1 MFIVKL
7 AKMPRGRFLHSLISR
22 KKLRRS
28 PGALPPAKSV
38 VFCGGAQPGCALRRE
53 TVRPRAAW
61 LLLGFPAAAG
71 LLSQSAVAQVAD
83 QASSSVPTVVI
94 TAQHLNEERSR
105 IDTDTGASTYK
116 FDSKAI
122 EAQPGGSNVQ
132 LNQVMLQIPDAAQ
145 DSFGQ
150 LHIRGDHNGLQFRLN
165 GVILPDG
172 ISVFG
177 QTLPPRMIESLKLI
191 TGSLPAEYG
200 LRSAGI
206 IDLTT
211 KSGALQPGGEVSVYG
226 GSHGSIEPSINYG
239 GTTGA
244 NTYFITGDFIHNDL
258 GIESPDGTSTPLHDH
273 TRQFHGF
280 GYLEHLFDENNRV
293 TLIFGSSDDRFQI
306 PNRRGVSAADIGPGV
321 TVNGVSDFLSD
332 DLDENQRE
340 LTHFA
345 TLSWQHSEGNL
356 SLQTSLIGRY
366 SSLSFAPDPQLGD
379 LLFNGISQ
387 QAYKQDVAF
396 GLQSDAAY
404 RLTDT
409 HTIRAG
415 VYGQIDRLTS
425 NTTSEVLQVDGAM
438 GLQTIVD
445 DTRNSQTIESVY
457 VQDEWQLL
465 PVLTVNYGLRFDHY
479 RAFSSGS
486 QLSPRVN
493 FVWQATDSTTVH
505 AGYSRFFSPPPFE
518 LVGNSSILKFLN
530 TTAAPEVTSGN
541 VVQAERSNYYDLGL
555 QQQLSKELTVGVDS
569 YYKQATDL
577 IDEGQF
583 GAPIILTPFNYADGQ
598 VYGVEFTANYSVGH
612 FQSYANV
619 AIQRAIGKNIV
630 TGQFNFAADAL
641 AYIADH
647 YIHLD
652 HEQQVT
658 ASAGAS
664 YELMGT
670 RISGDLLVG
679 SGLRKDLTLPDGQS
693 IPNGDRLPYY
703 EQVNVG
709 VSHDFDRQGLKGLTT
724 RFDVINALDK
734 KYEIRDGTGIGVGA
748 PQFGPRR
755 GYFVGISQAF

>member
-1 MFIVKL
+1 
-7 AKMPRGRFLHSLISR
+7 MPRFL
-22 KKLRRS
+22 
-28 PGALPPAKSV
+28 
-38 VFCGGAQPGCALRRE
+38 
-53 TVRPRAAW
+53 RAAV
-61 LLLGFPAAAG
+61 PIQAAAAAISSI
-71 LLSQSAVAQVAD
+71 LAVPAPAQVAD
-83 QASSSVPTVVI
+83 QASSSIPTIVV
-94 TAQHLNEERSR
+94 TSQHLNEERSR

-132 LNQVMLQIPDAAQ
+132 LNQVMLQVPDAAQ

-177 QTLPPRMIESLKLI
+177 QTLPPRMISSLKLI

-226 GSHGSIEPSINYG
+226 GSHGSIEPSFNYG
-239 GTTGA
+239 GSSGSS
-244 NTYFITGDFIHNDL
+244 TYFMTGDFIRNDL
-258 GIESPDGTSTPLHDH
+258 GIESPDGSSTPLHDH

-280 GYLEHLFDENNRV
+280 GYLEHVVGDNDRV
-293 TLIFGSSDDRFQI
+293 TLIWGSSDDKFQI
-306 PNRRGVSAADIGPGV
+306 PNRRGIHAADIGPGLA
-321 TVNGVSDFLSD
+321 VNGVTDFLSD
-332 DLDENQRE
+332 LLDENQRE
-340 LTHFA
+340 ITHFG
-345 TLSWQHSEGNL
+345 TVSWQHSQGNL
-356 SLQTSLIGRY
+356 SVQTSLVGRF
-366 SSLSFAPDPQLGD
+366 SSLSFSPDPQLGD

-387 QAYKQDVAF
+387 RAYKKDVAF
-396 GLQSDAAY
+396 GLQSDGAY

-415 VYGQIDRLTS
+415 VYAQTDRLTS
-425 NTTSEVLQVDGAM
+425 NTMSQVLPTDDLGF
-438 GLQTIVD
+438 QTADIPVPIVD
-445 DTRNSQTIESVY
+445 DTGNSQTIESVY
-457 VQDEWQLL
+457 LQDEWKLL
-465 PVLTVNYGLRFDHY
+465 PALTVNYGLRFDHY
-479 RAFSSGS
+479 NAFSSGS
-486 QLSPRVN
+486 QVSPRVN
-493 FVWQATDSTTVH
+493 FVWQAADDTTVH

-518 LVGNSSILKFLN
+518 LVGNTSILKFLN
-530 TTAAPEVTSGN
+530 TTAAPEITTGDLVR
-541 VVQAERSNYYDLGL
+541 AERSNYYDVGV
-555 QQQLSKELTVGVDS
+555 QQRLSDRLTVGVDS

-598 VYGVEFTANYSVGH
+598 VYGVELTGNYSVGH
-612 FQSYANV
+612 FQAYANF

-630 TGQFNFAADAL
+630 TGQFNFGAAEL
-641 AYIADH
+641 QYIANH

-664 YELMGT
+664 YEWLGT
-670 RISGDLLVG
+670 RISGDLLLG
-679 SGLRKDLTLPDGQS
+679 SGLRADLTLADGQD
-693 IPNGDRLPYY
+693 IPNGDHLPYY
-703 EQVNVG
+703 EQINLG
-709 VSHDFDRQGLKGLTT
+709 ASHDFDRQGLKGLTV
-724 RFDVINALDK
+724 RLDVINVLDR
-734 KYEIRDGTGIGVGA
+734 KYEIRDGTGVGVGA

-755 GYFVGISQAF
+755 GYFVGLSQMF

>member
-1 MFIVKL
+1 L
-7 AKMPRGRFLHSLISR
+7 S
-22 KKLRRS
+22 
-28 PGALPPAKSV
+28 PAKSV
-38 VFCGGAQPGCALRRE
+38 IVARALPAHVAGCALQRE
-53 TVRPRAAW
+53 TVRPSAAW
-61 LLLGFPAAAG
+61 LLFALPTACLANYPATADD
-71 LLSQSAVAQVAD
+71 SQVGD
-83 QASSSVPTVVI
+83 LTSSSVPTVIV

-177 QTLPPRMIESLKLI
+177 QTLPPRMISSLKLI

-211 KSGALQPGGEVSVYG
+211 KSGALQPGGEISVYG

-239 GTTGA
+239 GTSGA
-244 NTYFITGDFIHNDL
+244 NTYFITGDFIRNDL
-258 GIESPDGTSTPLHDH
+258 GIESPDGSSTPLHDH
-273 TRQFHGF
+273 TKQFHGF
-280 GYLEHLFDENNRV
+280 GYLEHIFDESNRV
-293 TLIFGSSDDRFQI
+293 TFIWGSSDDRFQI
-306 PNRRGVSAADIGPGV
+306 PNRRGVSAADIGPGL
-321 TVNGVSDFLSD
+321 TVNGVSDFLSN

-340 LTHFA
+340 ITHFA
-345 TLSWQHSEGNL
+345 TLSWQHSEGDL

-366 SSLSFAPDPQLGD
+366 SSLNFSPDPQLGD

-387 QAYKQDVAF
+387 QAYKKDVAF

-415 VYGQIDRLTS
+415 IYGQVDRLTS
-425 NTTSEVLQVDGAM
+425 NTTSAVLPTDDFGQ
-438 GLQTIVD
+438 QTTDIPVGIVD

-486 QLSPRVN
+486 QVSPRVN

-541 VVQAERSNYYDLGL
+541 IVQAERSNYYDVGV
-555 QQQLSKELTVGVDS
+555 QQKLSNELTVGIDS

-630 TGQFNFAADAL
+630 TGQFNFAADDL

-664 YELMGT
+664 YEIMGT

-679 SGLRKDLTLPDGQS
+679 SGLRRDLTLPDGQN

-709 VSHDFDRQGLKGLTT
+709 VSHDFDRQGVKGLSA

-755 GYFVGISQAF
+755 GYFVGVSQAF

>member
-1 MFIVKL
+1 MSIVNP
-7 AKMPRGRFLHSLISR
+7 AKMPRGRFRILQRATARPSR
-22 KKLRRS
+22 
-28 PGALPPAKSV
+28 
-38 VFCGGAQPGCALRRE
+38 
-53 TVRPRAAW
+53 AW
-61 LLLGFPAAAG
+61 LLLALPTAALANQPDD
-71 LLSQSAVAQVAD
+71 SQVGD
-83 QASSSVPTVVI
+83 QASSSIPTVII
-94 TAQHLNEERSR
+94 TTQHLNEERSR

-122 EAQPGGSNVQ
+122 EAEPGGSNVQ
-132 LNQVMLQIPDAAQ
+132 LNQVMLQVPDAAQ

-177 QTLPPRMIESLKLI
+177 QTLPPRMISSLKLI

-211 KSGALQPGGEVSVYG
+211 KNGALQPGGEVSVYG
-226 GSHGSIEPSINYG
+226 GSHGSVEPSFNYG

-244 NTYFITGDFIHNDL
+244 NTYFITGDFIRNDL
-258 GIESPDGTSTPLHDH
+258 GIESPDGSSTPLHDH
-273 TRQFHGF
+273 TKQFHGF
-280 GYLEHLFDENNRV
+280 GYLEHLFDDQNRV
-293 TLIFGSSDDRFQI
+293 TFIFGSSDDRFQI
-306 PNRRGVSAADIGPGV
+306 PNRQGVSAADIGPGL
-321 TVNGVSDFLSD
+321 TVNGVSDFLSN

-340 LTHFA
+340 ITHFA

-356 SLQTSLIGRY
+356 SVQTSLIGRY
-366 SSLSFAPDPQLGD
+366 SSLNFSPDPNLGD

-387 QAYKQDVAF
+387 QAYKKDVAF
-396 GLQSDAAY
+396 GLQSDGAY
-404 RLTDT
+404 LLTDT

-415 VYGQIDRLTS
+415 VYAQTDRLTS
-425 NTTSEVLQVDGAM
+425 NTTSQVLPTDDA
-438 GLQTIVD
+438 GLQTTDIPLQIVD
-445 DTRNSQTIESVY
+445 DTRKSQTIESAY

-479 RAFSSGS
+479 NAFSSGS
-486 QLSPRVN
+486 QVSPRVN
-493 FVWQATDSTTVH
+493 FVWQATGSTTVH

-518 LVGNSSILKFLN
+518 LVGNTSIAKFLN
-530 TTAAPEVTSGN
+530 TTAAPEVTSGD
-541 VVQAERSNYYDLGL
+541 VVKAEKSNYYDVGL
-555 QQQLSKELTVGVDS
+555 QQKLSSELTVGVDS

-583 GAPIILTPFNYADGQ
+583 GAPIILTPFNYAHGQ

-619 AIQRAIGKNIV
+619 AIQRAIGKDIV
-630 TGQFNFAADAL
+630 TGQFNFAAADL

-658 ASAGAS
+658 ASGGAS

-670 RISGDLLVG
+670 RVSGDLLLG
-679 SGLRKDLTLPDGQS
+679 SGLRSNLTLPDGES
-693 IPNGDRLPYY
+693 IPNGDHLPYY
-703 EQVNVG
+703 EQVNLG
-709 VSHDFDRQGLKGLTT
+709 VSHDFERQGLKGLNA

-755 GYFVGISQAF
+755 GYFVGVSQAF

>member
-1 MFIVKL
+1 VI
-7 AKMPRGRFLHSLISR
+7 A
-22 KKLRRS
+22 
-28 PGALPPAKSV
+28 AA
-38 VFCGGAQPGCALRRE
+38 
-53 TVRPRAAW
+53 RA
-61 LLLGFPAAAG
+61 AAAG
-71 LLSQSAVAQVAD
+71 VIQLSRSFQFMPSSSRVAVPLGAAAACAAHLAVAQVGD
-83 QASSSVPTVVI
+83 QASSSIPTIVV

-122 EAQPGGSNVQ
+122 EAQPGGDNVQ
-132 LNQVMLQIPDAAQ
+132 LNQVMLQVPDAAQ

-177 QTLPPRMIESLKLI
+177 QTLPPRMISSLKLI

-211 KSGALQPGGEVSVYG
+211 KSGALQPGGEISLYG
-226 GSHGSIEPSINYG
+226 GSHGSFEPSINYG
-239 GTTGA
+239 GTTGP
-244 NTYFITGDFIHNDL
+244 NTYFITGDFIRNDL
-258 GIESPDGTSTPLHDH
+258 GIESPDGRSTPLHDR
-273 TRQFHGF
+273 TRQYHGF
-280 GYLEHLFDENNRV
+280 GYFEHIFDESNRV
-293 TLIFGSSDDRFQI
+293 TVIFGSSDDRFQI
-306 PNRRGVSAADIGPGV
+306 PNRAGVHAADIGPGL
-321 TVNGVSDFLSD
+321 TVNGESDFLSD
-332 DLDENQRE
+332 FLDENQRE
-340 LTHFA
+340 ITHFG
-345 TLSWQHSEGNL
+345 TVSWQHSEGDL
-356 SLQTSLIGRY
+356 SVQTSLIGRY
-366 SSLSFAPDPQLGD
+366 SSLSFSPDPQLGD
-379 LLFNGISQ
+379 LLFGGISQ
-387 QAYKQDVAF
+387 QAYKKDVAF
-396 GLQSDAAY
+396 GLQSDGVY

-415 VYGQIDRLTS
+415 VYAQTDRLTS
-425 NTTSEVLQVDGAM
+425 NTTSRVLP
-438 GLQTIVD
+438 TD
-445 DTRNSQTIESVY
+445 DTGAQTTDIPVSVIDNTRDSQTIESVY
-457 VQDEWQLL
+457 LQDEWKVF
-465 PVLTVNYGLRFDHY
+465 PVFTVNYGVRFDHY

-486 QLSPRVN
+486 QVSPRVN
-493 FVWQATDSTTVH
+493 FVWQATDDTTVH

-518 LVGNSSILKFLN
+518 LVGNTSVAKFLN
-530 TTAAPEVTSGN
+530 TTAAPEVTSGD
-541 VVQAERSNYYDLGL
+541 VVQAERSNYYDVGL
-555 QQQLSKELTVGVDS
+555 QQKLSNELTVGVDS

-612 FQSYANV
+612 FQAYANAAV
-619 AIQRAIGKNIV
+619 QRAIGKHIV
-630 TGQFNFAADAL
+630 TGQFNFGGAELD
-641 AYIADH
+641 YIANH

-658 ASAGAS
+658 VSGGAS
-664 YELMGT
+664 YEWKGT

-679 SGLRKDLTLPDGQS
+679 SGLRRDLTLPDDTS

-703 EQVNVG
+703 EQVNLG
-709 VSHDFDRQGLKGLTT
+709 LSHDFDRQGLKGLTM

-734 KYEIRDGTGIGVGA
+734 KYEIRDGTGVGVGA

-755 GYFVGISQAF
+755 GYFAGISQTF

>member
-1 MFIVKL
+1 MSIVNM
-7 AKMPRGRFLHSLISR
+7 AKMPRGRFR
-22 KKLRRS
+22 D
-28 PGALPPAKSV
+28 
-38 VFCGGAQPGCALRRE
+38 LRRE
-53 TVRPRAAW
+53 PKAW
-61 LLLGFPAAAG
+61 LLFALPTAASLANHPAA
-71 LLSQSAVAQVAD
+71 AQVAD
-83 QASSSVPTVVI
+83 QASSSIPTVVI

-150 LHIRGDHNGLQFRLN
+150 LHIRGDHNGLQYRLN

-177 QTLPPRMIESLKLI
+177 QTLPPRMISSLKLI

-244 NTYFITGDFIHNDL
+244 NTYFITGDFIRNDL
-258 GIESPDGTSTPLHDH
+258 GIESPDGSSTPLHDH
-273 TRQFHGF
+273 TKQFHGF
-280 GYLEHLFDENNRV
+280 GYLEHIFDDNNRV
-293 TLIFGSSDDRFQI
+293 TFIFGSSDDRFQI
-306 PNRRGVSAADIGPGV
+306 PNRRGVSAADIGPGL
-321 TVNGVSDFLSD
+321 TVNGVSDFLSN

-366 SSLSFAPDPQLGD
+366 SSLSFAPDPNFGD

-387 QAYKQDVAF
+387 QAYKKDVAF

-415 VYGQIDRLTS
+415 IYTQVDRLTS
-425 NTTSEVLQVDGAM
+425 NTTSDVLPTDEFG
-438 GLQTIVD
+438 QTSDIPLGIVD

-457 VQDEWQLL
+457 VQDEWLLL

-479 RAFSSGS
+479 HAFSSGS
-486 QLSPRVN
+486 QVSPRVN
-493 FVWQATDSTTVH
+493 FVWQATDTTTVH

-530 TTAAPEVTSGN
+530 TTAAPEITSGN
-541 VVQAERSNYYDLGL
+541 VVQAERSNYYDVGV
-555 QQQLSKELTVGVDS
+555 QQKLSNELTVGVDS

-619 AIQRAIGKNIV
+619 AIQRAIGKDIV
-630 TGQFNFAADAL
+630 TGQFNFAADDL

-664 YELMGT
+664 YEIMGT
-670 RISGDLLVG
+670 RFSGDLLLG
-679 SGLRKDLTLPDGQS
+679 SGLRKDLVLPDGQG

-703 EQVNVG
+703 EQVNLG
-709 VSHDFDRQGLKGLTT
+709 MSHDFDRQGVKGLTA

-734 KYEIRDGTGIGVGA
+734 EYEIRDGTGIGVGA

-755 GYFVGISQAF
+755 GYFVGVSQSF